1 MCHIQD
7 TPPPQLPASDGRPG
21 CAIRASDL
29 DLLGPLTA
37 CYTPG
42 SSRNNVN
49 DRTRG
54 RVRARQFAFAIG
66 VSSSSLSRSER
77 LWHQRVAPN
86 PVHPS
91 VYDEA
96 KIDISS

>member
-1 MCHIQD
+1 MSEPNSSYPLGYSEDEARRLAAQGAFFEDLTGDVLRRAGI
-7 TPPPQLPASDGRPG
+7 GPG
-21 CAIRASDL
+21 
-29 DLLGPLTA
+29 
-37 CYTPG
+37 
-42 SSRNNVN
+42 
-49 DRTRG
+49 G